1 MLGLNNNNINLGMR
15 MIMMEAI
22 IIGGLANRACKWHSG
37 LASLCQVAVSRQVAP
52 ASALASA
59 LAMGQEHI
67 HRAIEWLAAWVSP
80 KPEAYYGKD
89 DDSFTRLEILE
100 YVSNCE
106 RQGNQYADSNRCHRI
121 QANKDTKEGN
131 RT

>member
-1 MLGLNNNNINLGMR
+1 MMMMMMMMM
-15 MIMMEAI
+15 MIEANDN
-22 IIGGLANRACKWHSG
+22 GGLANCACKWRCG
-37 LASLCQVAVSRQVAP
+37 LASCYQVAVSRQV
-52 ASALASA
+52 ALASA

-67 HRAIEWLAAWVSP
+67 HRAIEWLTAWVSP
-80 KPEAYYGKD
+80 KPETYYGKD

-100 YVSNCE
+100 YVSNCK

-121 QANKDTKEGN
+121 QANKDTKKGN